1 MDSLASDQVG
11 FRDVDSE
18 SLQLMSVRLVL
29 LGWHK
34 SKDSDRD
41 CPDPR
46 TAVAVAKRPARMQR
60 RARHQ
65 PHFHIT
71 SKEFQE

>member
-1 MDSLASDQVG
+1 MDELLKHLQNQWLELMKDMDSLDSDQDG

-34 SKDSDRD
+34 SKDSDKD
-41 CPDPR
+41 
-46 TAVAVAKRPARMQR
+46 
-60 RARHQ
+60 
-65 PHFHIT
+65 
-71 SKEFQE
+71 

>member
-1 MDSLASDQVG
+1 MEELLKYLQNQQSELVKDMDSLASDQVG

-34 SKDSDRD
+34 SKDSDKD
-41 CPDPR
+41 
-46 TAVAVAKRPARMQR
+46 
-60 RARHQ
+60 
-65 PHFHIT
+65 
-71 SKEFQE
+71 

>member
-1 MDSLASDQVG
+1 MDELLKHLQNQWLELMKDMDPLASDQDG

-41 CPDPR
+41 
-46 TAVAVAKRPARMQR
+46 
-60 RARHQ
+60 
-65 PHFHIT
+65 
-71 SKEFQE
+71 

>member
-29 LGWHK
+29 LG
-34 SKDSDRD
+34 
-41 CPDPR
+41 
-46 TAVAVAKRPARMQR
+46 
-60 RARHQ
+60 
-65 PHFHIT
+65 
-71 SKEFQE
+71 

>member
-1 MDSLASDQVG
+1 MDELLKHLQNQWIELMKDLDSLVSDQVG

-41 CPDPR
+41 
-46 TAVAVAKRPARMQR
+46 
-60 RARHQ
+60 
-65 PHFHIT
+65 
-71 SKEFQE
+71 

>member
-1 MDSLASDQVG
+1 MDELLKHLQNQWVELVKDMDSLASDRVG

-34 SKDSDRD
+34 SKDSDKD
-41 CPDPR
+41 
-46 TAVAVAKRPARMQR
+46 
-60 RARHQ
+60 
-65 PHFHIT
+65 
-71 SKEFQE
+71 

>member
-1 MDSLASDQVG
+1 VDDLLKHLQNQWIELMQDMDSLASAQVG

-34 SKDSDRD
+34 SKNSDKD
-41 CPDPR
+41 
-46 TAVAVAKRPARMQR
+46 
-60 RARHQ
+60 
-65 PHFHIT
+65 
-71 SKEFQE
+71 

>member
-1 MDSLASDQVG
+1 MDDLLKHLQNQWIELMQDMDSLASAQVG

-34 SKDSDRD
+34 SKDSDKD
-41 CPDPR
+41 
-46 TAVAVAKRPARMQR
+46 
-60 RARHQ
+60 
-65 PHFHIT
+65 
-71 SKEFQE
+71 

>member
-1 MDSLASDQVG
+1 MDELLKHLQNQWIELMKDMDSLVSDQVG

-34 SKDSDRD
+34 SKDSDKD
-41 CPDPR
+41 
-46 TAVAVAKRPARMQR
+46 
-60 RARHQ
+60 
-65 PHFHIT
+65 
-71 SKEFQE
+71 

>member
-1 MDSLASDQVG
+1 MGELLKHLQNQLVELVKDMDSLASDQAG

-18 SLQLMSVRLVL
+18 SLQLTSVRLVL

-41 CPDPR
+41 
-46 TAVAVAKRPARMQR
+46 
-60 RARHQ
+60 
-65 PHFHIT
+65 
-71 SKEFQE
+71 

>member
-1 MDSLASDQVG
+1 MDDLLKHLQNQWIELMQDMDSLASAQVG

-34 SKDSDRD
+34 SKNSDKD
-41 CPDPR
+41 
-46 TAVAVAKRPARMQR
+46 
-60 RARHQ
+60 
-65 PHFHIT
+65 
-71 SKEFQE
+71 